1 MNDDALA
8 DRLRACVGAPHVT
21 PGGHAPAHEHDAR
34 GRYRGR
40 ARFIVKPGS
49 TQEVAA
55 VVRCCHEA
63 HVPLV
68 PQGGNTG
75 LVGAGVPDNSGQ
87 HVLLSLV
94 RLNRIRHIDAP
105 NLSLTA
111 EAGCTLQ
118 AVQQAAQTHGL
129 LFPLSLASEG
139 SCTLGGNLATNA
151 GGTQVLRYGNARE
164 LCLGLEVVTAQGDI
178 WHGLS
183 ALRKDNTGYALRDVF
198 IGSEGTLGV
207 ITAATMRLFPAP
219 ASVFTGWVTLPNLEA
234 VLPLLALARQR
245 WDAGLTAF
253 ELINGTALTL
263 VQQHLPHVA
272 QPLPATAWQVL
283 WELSSPQAEA
293 DLRPTVETFLADA
306 LAAGWITNAALA
318 HTHTQAAGMWQLREA
333 ISPAQRA
340 QGLNIKHDVSLPTS
354 AIPTFI
360 QHMQEELAARIP
372 GVMLVTF
379 GHVGDGNLHYN
390 VQAPAGDD
398 PAGFL
403 ARWEGEVT
411 ARVHDRVMVLG
422 GSFSA
427 EHGIGALKRDELA
440 RRKDPVALAMMRA
453 IKQALDPAGLMNPE
467 RLL

>member
-8 DRLRACVGAPHVT
+8 ERLRACVGTAHVT

-40 ARFIVKPGS
+40 ARFIVQPGC

-55 VVRCCHEA
+55 VVRCCRDA
-63 HVPLV
+63 GVPMV

-75 LVGAGVPDNSGQ
+75 LVGAGVPDDSGQ
-87 HVLLSLV
+87 QVLLNLE
-94 RLNRIRHIDAP
+94 RLHRIRHIDTS

-118 AVQQAAQTHGL
+118 AVQQAAQAHGL

-164 LCLGLEVVTAQGDI
+164 LCLGLEVVTAQGDV
-178 WHGLS
+178 WQGLS
-183 ALRKDNTGYALRDVF
+183 ALRKDNTGYALRDLF
-198 IGSEGTLGV
+198 IGSEGTLGI

-219 ASVFTGWVTLPNLEA
+219 ASVFTGWVTLSNLET

-253 ELINGTALTL
+253 ELINGTALAL
-263 VQQHLPHVA
+263 VQRHLPQVA
-272 QPLPATAWQVL
+272 RPLPTTAWQVL
-283 WELSSPQAEA
+283 WELSSPQEDAV
-293 DLRPTVETFLADA
+293 LRPAVETFWADA
-306 LAAGWITNAALA
+306 LAAGWVTDVALA
-318 HTHTQAAGMWQLREA
+318 HTHAQAAAMWQLREA

-354 AIPTFI
+354 AIPMFI
-360 QHMQEELAARIP
+360 RQMRDELTARLP
-372 GVMLVTF
+372 GALRVTF

-390 VQAPAGDD
+390 VQAPPGHD
-398 PAGFL
+398 PAAFL
-403 ARWEGEVT
+403 ARWEHEVNT
-411 ARVHDRVMVLG
+411 WVHDRVIALG

-453 IKQALDPAGLMNPE
+453 IKQALDPVGLMNPG